1 MTTSTYILVCVIGF
15 GLASAFFTL
24 LDTLKDLRRWVRA
37 HLTPRGYTTADRGD
51 LNTDPS
57 LQAICARS
65 FASLVDHAMIDA

>member
-1 MTTSTYILVCVIGF
+1 MTTSAYILVCIIGF

-24 LDTLKDLRRWVRA
+24 LDVFRDVRLWFRL
-37 HLTPRGYTTADRGD
+37 HLTPRGYTTSDRGD
-51 LNTDPS
+51 LNTDPM